1 MPYADYY
8 PGFGSPDLTDD
19 QVAAIDQI
27 LAEETACKALPVIDP
42 VDGVIPA
49 VYQTGINRRVH
60 CVIKFE
66 VYYQPDRL
74 KVAPYAVNRIADR
87 IATEVV
93 GRPTKVWMNI
103 GSKKTRKKNKAGSF
117 FEGRSDRPG
126 GPSVNN

>member
-8 PGFGSPDLTDD
+8 PGFGSPNFTDD

-49 VYQTGINRRVH
+49 VYPTGINRRVH
-60 CVIKFE
+60 CVIRLE
-66 VYYQPDRL
+66 VYYQPDRI
-74 KVAPYAVNRIADR
+74 KAAPNAVNRIADR
-87 IATEVV
+87 IAREVV
-93 GRPTKVWMNI
+93 GCPTKVWMNI
-103 GSKKTRKKNKAGSF
+103 GSKKTRKQNKVGSF

-126 GPSVNN
+126 APSANS